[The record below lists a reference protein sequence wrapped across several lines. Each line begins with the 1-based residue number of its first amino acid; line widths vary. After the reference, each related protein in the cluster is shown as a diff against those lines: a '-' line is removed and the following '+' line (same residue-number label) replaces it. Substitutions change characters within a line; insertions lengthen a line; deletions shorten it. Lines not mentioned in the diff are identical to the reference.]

1 MIVRRA
7 LAGLAV
13 GTLFGAGLAVSQMT
27 NALKV
32 LAFLNLSGNWDPSL
46 LLVILAATSVTF
58 FGYRWATN
66 KAPLFEEKHY
76 LPTAR
81 DIDVR
86 LVIGAVIF
94 GVGWGLAGYCPGPA
108 ITGLGS
114 GSAEPI
120 IFVAAMVV
128 GSQIA
133 RWVQDRKRTGNP
145 RGSSVAGTT

>member
-13 GTLFGAGLAVSQMT
+13 GTLFGVGLAVSQMT

-32 LAFLNLSGNWDPSL
+32 LAFLNLGGDWDPSL
-46 LLVILAATSVTF
+46 LLVMLGATSVTF
-58 FGYRWATN
+58 LGYRWVTK

-76 LPTAR
+76 LPAAR
-81 DIDVR
+81 DIDLR
-86 LVIGAVIF
+86 LVTGAVVF

-114 GSAEPI
+114 GSVEPI
-120 IFVAAMVV
+120 IFVAAMVI

-133 RWVQDRKRTGNP
+133 RLVQGRERTVDP
-145 RGSSVAGTT
+145 TADSVSNTR

>member
-32 LAFLNLSGNWDPSL
+32 LGFLNVAGDWDPSL

-58 FGYRWATN
+58 VGYRWATN

-76 LPTAR
+76 LPTAS

-86 LVIGAVIF
+86 LVTGAVIF

-108 ITGLGS
+108 IAGLGS
-114 GSAEPI
+114 GAAEPI
-120 IFVAAMVV
+120 VFVAAMVV

-133 RWVQDRKRTGNP
+133 RLIQDRERTVEPTGP
-145 RGSSVAGTT
+145 SESRSR

>member
-7 LAGLAV
+7 LAGLAI
-13 GTLFGAGLAVSQMT
+13 GALFGVGLAVSQMT

-32 LAFLNLSGNWDPSL
+32 LAFLNLAGGWDPSL
-46 LLVILAATSVTF
+46 LLVMLAATSVTF

-81 DIDVR
+81 DIDLR
-86 LVIGAVIF
+86 LVAGAVVF

-108 ITGLGS
+108 ITGLAS
-114 GSAEPI
+114 GSMEPI

-133 RWVQDRKRTGNP
+133 RLLEVRERTIDSTTP
-145 RGSSVAGTT
+145 SVSDTG